1 MTYGAN
7 GPRAIVARFW
17 RAVNGVVERASIMP
31 EHRHIAVPTLI
42 MVGDEDMATVPRR
55 AEQIHAAIRGS
66 ELARIPR
73 AGHSSSI
80 EGSVHVTVA
89 IEAWIGRAQHV

>member
-7 GPRAIVARFW
+7 GSRAIIARSW

-42 MVGDEDMATVPRR
+42 MVGDEDMATVPRH

-66 ELARIPR
+66 ELVRIPR

-80 EGSVHVTVA
+80 EESIHVTVA